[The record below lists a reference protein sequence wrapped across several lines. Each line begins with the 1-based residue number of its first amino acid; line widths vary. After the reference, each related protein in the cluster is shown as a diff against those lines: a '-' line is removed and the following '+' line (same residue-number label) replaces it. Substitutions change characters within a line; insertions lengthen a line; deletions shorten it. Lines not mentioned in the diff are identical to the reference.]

1 MNNKA
6 KKLSVSL
13 LTTFVFVSFSQW
25 LQLWTL
31 NHHPHHHHHHHQL
44 NSAQLSSAH
53 CQEGRKKADQKPQK
67 LTAQKT
73 AKKSLAPRAL
83 SDHLLVVAVVVVVS
97 MQRAFSAAS
106 PTNSL
111 RLQSVCKLSSATH
124 QIPARAATAAVFVGY
139 GHCHHHQHTSCPQVD
154 WLTRHDWPCCLLAW
168 FKVQGARASGG
179 SGDGG
184 G

>member
-44 NSAQLSSAH
+44 NSTQLSSAH

-67 LTAQKT
+67 LTAQKA

-83 SDHLLVVAVVVVVS
+83 SDHLLVVVVAAAMVVS

-111 RLQSVCKLSSATH
+111 RLQSVCKLSSLCSA
-124 QIPARAATAAVFVGY
+124 QF
-139 GHCHHHQHTSCPQVD
+139 CHTSNSSKSSSSSGFCRLRSLPPPPAHKLSPG
-154 WLTRHDWPCCLLAW
+154 WLIDPSWLALLPACL
-168 FKVQGARASGG
+168 VQGSRGQS
-179 SGDGG
+179 
-184 G
+184 